1 MTDKKLTELRK
12 KAGET
17 VDRPKDVEK
26 KKKTGAFLDQLRTE
40 K

>member
-1 MTDKKLTELRK
+1 MAETINYDELTARQKKKYNKLL
-12 KAGET
+12 
-17 VDRPKDVEK
+17 EK